1 MSLIVGGGAGALP
14 AVAMP
19 TGAVVFH
26 EAHYGLAVTFH
37 AVTEHAGAPCIG
49 AGRAMTHGDA
59 EVLLAALKGEPSGT
73 REWIAPEL
81 LAQGDRFLAWHIPG
95 RVRPMW
101 FSSGGKRIRLEV
113 PWPNLVFSATDG
125 AIRLAA
131 LATRGRPR
139 LGTRLFHAPLMN
151 VYADGVVCLGSAKVG
166 EMHGTGSIAPCE
178 AAIFDSLFTHGN
190 FRGNLA
196 RGQRKGETSDAE
208 HLRFW
213 KRLASERL
221 PVFPTDALVPM
232 KTTLGAFLELS

>member
-1 MSLIVGGGAGALP
+1 MSLIVGGGAGELR
-14 AVAMP
+14 AVATP

-26 EAHYGLAVTFH
+26 EADSGLEVTFH
-37 AVTEHAGAPCIG
+37 KVTEHGGAPRIG

-59 EVLLAALKGEPSGT
+59 QALLAALKGEPSEG
-73 REWIAPEL
+73 REWIAPDL
-81 LAQGDRFLAWHIPG
+81 LAQGDHFLAWRVPG
-95 RVRPMW
+95 SVRPMW
-101 FSSGGKRIRLEV
+101 FSSGGQRVRLEV
-113 PWPNLVFSATDG
+113 PWPTLVFSATDG

-151 VYADGVVCLGSAKVG
+151 VYVDGGVCLGSAKVG
-166 EMHGTGSIAPCE
+166 EMHGTGSIAQFE
-178 AAIFDSLFTHGN
+178 AAIFESLFTHGN

-213 KRLASERL
+213 TRLAKERV

-232 KTTLGAFLELS
+232 NTSLGAFLELS